1 MWKLLTGILAEE
13 VYTHLERKNLFPDEQ
28 KGCRRNSRGTK
39 DQLMIDKM
47 VLKNCKKRLTNLC
60 LAWIDYKKAYD
71 MVPHS
76 WICQYLQIF
85 KISDNIRNLIERSMT
100 KWKVELTSAGERLGE
115 VKIKRGIF
123 QGDSLSPILFVV
135 ALIPM
140 SIVLNSMP
148 IGYNLGKDRGNLNHL
163 LFMDDLKLY
172 SRKVEEL
179 DTLVQTVRLISE
191 DIGMEFGISKCAMI
205 EMKRGKIVKNDG
217 IELPDG
223 ERIRSLE
230 IDEAYKYLW
239 VLQSDKEKSKEM
251 KEIVRKEYFRRLRMI
266 LRSSLNSGNTV
277 QAINARAVS
286 IIRYGAGIIEW
297 TKTELKEIDRKT
309 RKMFTIYH
317 SMHPQGD
324 VDRLYWKRKEGGRGL
339 LSVQDVVKIEENSM
353 GFYIKD
359 KEETLL
365 AEVVREGLFDDS
377 EDPKKMKDEVV
388 KKHKAAFEE
397 KTLHSKFI
405 KETSDVRDNKNSW
418 LWLRKGY
425 LKKETEGL
433 LLAAQDQALRTRWIM
448 KNIDKKDVQDKCRLC
463 GERDETV
470 AHIVSECKQLAQNEY
485 KKCRHDKVAAMLHWS
500 LCQQYGFPCTEKS
513 YEHVITKEMRVLEN
527 DEVKV
532 LWDFPIQTDEKLEHN
547 RPDIAIVKKKKRTCM
562 LIDVACPFDTRIE
575 RKEKEKI
582 EVYTDLKYEI
592 LKCWRNEVKTV
603 IIIPV
608 VIGALGIVTKN
619 LENYLSKIDF
629 APGIEPLQKTCLLG
643 TARVLRKVLDYQQ

>member
-1 MWKLLTGILAEE
+1 
-13 VYTHLERKNLFPDEQ
+13 
-28 KGCRRNSRGTK
+28 
-39 DQLMIDKM
+39 
-47 VLKNCKKRLTNLC
+47 
-60 LAWIDYKKAYD
+60 
-71 MVPHS
+71 
-76 WICQYLQIF
+76 
-85 KISDNIRNLIERSMT
+85 
-100 KWKVELTSAGERLGE
+100 
-115 VKIKRGIF
+115 
-123 QGDSLSPILFVV
+123 
-135 ALIPM
+135 
-140 SIVLNSMP
+140 
-148 IGYNLGKDRGNLNHL
+148 
-163 LFMDDLKLY
+163 
-172 SRKVEEL
+172 
-179 DTLVQTVRLISE
+179 
-191 DIGMEFGISKCAMI
+191 
-205 EMKRGKIVKNDG
+205 
-217 IELPDG
+217 
-223 ERIRSLE
+223 
-230 IDEAYKYLW
+230 
-239 VLQSDKEKSKEM
+239 
-251 KEIVRKEYFRRLRMI
+251 
-266 LRSSLNSGNTV
+266 
-277 QAINARAVS
+277 
-286 IIRYGAGIIEW
+286 
-297 TKTELKEIDRKT
+297 
-309 RKMFTIYH
+309 
-317 SMHPQGD
+317 MHPQGD

-405 KETSDVRDNKNSW
+405 KETSDVRDKKNSW